1 MRDLDPA
8 EQGQR
13 RGVCPRLDTGQAR
26 AGASAGSRGVRPAQ
40 SGRAGRVVEMWG
52 RLTKQVRPRPS
63 PSAPAGARG
72 RAELLQPGLRLAGQG
87 RPGGPGAESRG
98 AAGARSSPVRSPR
111 PSRPHGNF
119 PTAELAAQCPATR
132 RLGDYPGPGLLRL
145 HSSRRPGQ
153 HVEVMAVDRGSS

>member
-63 PSAPAGARG
+63 PSTPAGARG

-87 RPGGPGAESRG
+87 RPGGRGAESRG
-98 AAGARSSPVRSPR
+98 AAGGGGAGGSS
-111 PSRPHGNF
+111 
-119 PTAELAAQCPATR
+119 LQ
-132 RLGDYPGPGLLRL
+132 PGPLPSAQPAPRKLSYGRT
-145 HSSRRPGQ
+145 
-153 HVEVMAVDRGSS
+153 GSPMPCDPETW